1 MRSSRRR
8 IPSVL
13 SAGALDMVNFGAMA
27 TVPEKFRD
35 RKLHVHN
42 AQVTLMR
49 TTPEE
54 NWAFARWIAAKL
66 NQSVAPLVFLVPERG
81 VSALDAAGQPFF
93 DPEADQALFDGLEM
107 AIQQTENRQVR
118 RLPYHINDPEFAR
131 ALVETYLD
139 LAASPR

>member
-1 MRSSRRR
+1 
-8 IPSVL
+8 
-13 SAGALDMVNFGAMA
+13 MA
-27 TVPEKFRD
+27 TVPEPFRN

-54 NWAFARWIAAKL
+54 NRTFARWIASKL
-66 NQSVAPLVFLVPERG
+66 NRSVAPLVLLIPDRG
-81 VSALDAAGQPFF
+81 VSALDAQGQPFH
-93 DPEADQALFDGLEM
+93 DPAADEVLFDELEA
-107 AIQQTENRQVR
+107 AIDSTAWRQVR

-131 ALVETYLD
+131 AIVATYLD